1 MIGRHHLSHGDV
13 ESLSTFLLRLYAV
26 TDLQD
31 FRTTLVQGLRQ
42 LVPAD
47 RCSFNYIDAMTTE
60 PAWVAD
66 GLDYPMNAQIFAAH
80 IREHPIPVHVRR
92 TGAPGC
98 FRLSDLTTRQAFRG
112 SPLYACWYKPLGI
125 EHQLITLVRGAGPRF
140 VAVAL
145 SRNGRLDFSDRD
157 SAIGTVLVP
166 HLIGSYR
173 AALRASEA
181 EREIGLLSQGLES
194 VKTGVILLSEDGRMM
209 LGTPLARRWLEKYF
223 GTPKHDSTRLPEPL
237 HDWVARSNG
246 CGNPTETVSR
256 PRSPLVM
263 EVEDR
268 RLAIDLV
275 GDRRHLA
282 LLLSEQF
289 VEIPAKMLEALG
301 LTPRETEVLKW
312 VAEGKRD
319 GEIAI
324 ILGLSSRTVSHHLER
339 IYRKLSVETRTAAA
353 ARAREVVSLAAT
365 Q

>member
-1 MIGRHHLSHGDV
+1 
-13 ESLSTFLLRLYAV
+13 
-26 TDLQD
+26 
-31 FRTTLVQGLRQ
+31 
-42 LVPAD
+42 
-47 RCSFNYIDAMTTE
+47 
-60 PAWVAD
+60 
-66 GLDYPMNAQIFAAH
+66 
-80 IREHPIPVHVRR
+80 
-92 TGAPGC
+92 
-98 FRLSDLTTRQAFRG
+98 
-112 SPLYACWYKPLGI
+112 
-125 EHQLITLVRGAGPRF
+125 
-140 VAVAL
+140 
-145 SRNGRLDFSDRD
+145 
-157 SAIGTVLVP
+157 
-166 HLIGSYR
+166 
-173 AALRASEA
+173 
-181 EREIGLLSQGLES
+181 
-194 VKTGVILLSEDGRMM
+194 
-209 LGTPLARRWLEKYF
+209 
-223 GTPKHDSTRLPEPL
+223 
-237 HDWVARSNG
+237 
-246 CGNPTETVSR
+246 
-256 PRSPLVM
+256 M